1 MYSLDDTIVAISTPP
16 GEGGIGIVRLSGP
29 LAIDIATRHFY
40 PQRFRRQAPEPRRL
54 YYGRIINPHTRTQID
69 QVLLSTMPA
78 PHSYTRQDVAEVNA
92 HGGMLPLRE
101 ILRLYLQEGARLAE
115 PGEFT
120 LRAFLNGRI
129 DLAQAEAVLD
139 VIRAQTQA
147 SLHMAQQQLEGR
159 LSAEVRQLRR
169 ELLTVLAYF
178 HARVDF
184 PDDDVPE
191 RDVLPEL
198 NRAAAQLD
206 ALIHQANQGMIYRQ
220 GVRTAIVGR
229 PNVGKSSLL
238 NRLLGQERAI
248 VTPFPG
254 TTRDTVSETI
264 DLQGIP
270 LVLVD
275 TAGISASHDPIE
287 SLGIERSRVVIAQA
301 DLVLLLVDGSVPPA
315 SADQV
320 VADLVGSKQALLVL
334 NKSDLS
340 PAYNYISLLPAVP
353 HYSISALTGAGMDSL
368 QQGIVSLLLKHQI
381 TASNESIVGNPR
393 HQQALS
399 GAAEAVAAVC
409 RASQRGDYTDLLTI
423 DLSEAIR
430 LLGEITGEAASDD
443 LLATIF
449 GSFCIGK

>member
-1 MYSLDDTIVAISTPP
+1 MYSLDDTIVAISTPS
-16 GEGGIGIVRLSGP
+16 GQGGIGIVRLSGP
-29 LAIDIATRHFY
+29 QAIAIAIRHFT
-40 PQRFRRQAPEPRRL
+40 PQSRRGWAPEPRRL
-54 YYGRIINPHTRTQID
+54 YYGRIVKPGSRTTID
-69 QVLLSTMPA
+69 QVLLATMPA
-78 PHSYTRQDVAEVNA
+78 PHSYTRQDVAEINA

-101 ILRLYLQEGARLAE
+101 ILRLCLQQGARLAE

-147 SLHMAQQQLEGR
+147 SLHIAQQQLEGR

-169 ELLTVLAYF
+169 ELLHVLAYF
-178 HARVDF
+178 QARIDF
-184 PDDDVPE
+184 PEDDVPV

-198 NRAAAQLD
+198 NQAAAQLA
-206 ALIHQANQGMIYRQ
+206 ALLSQANQGLIYRQ
-220 GVRTAIVGR
+220 GVRAAIVGR

-248 VTPFPG
+248 VTPIPG
-254 TTRDTVSETI
+254 TTRDTLSETI

-287 SLGIERSRVVIAQA
+287 ALGIERSRAAITQA
-301 DLVLLLVDGSVPPA
+301 DLVLLLVDGSAPPTP
-315 SADQV
+315 ADEV
-320 VADLVGSKQALLVL
+320 VADLVGAKQALLVL
-334 NKSDLS
+334 NKSDLHPS
-340 PAYNYISLLPAVP
+340 YDYRALLPNSP
-353 HYSISALTGAGMDSL
+353 HYAISALNGAGMDDL
-368 QQGIVSLLLKHQI
+368 QQGVVELLLKHQI
-381 TASNESIVGNPR
+381 SPSSEPIVSNPR
-393 HQQALS
+393 HKQALM
-399 GAAEAVAAVC
+399 GAADSVDAVC
-409 RASQRGDYTDLLTI
+409 QAYQQGTYTDLLTI
-423 DLSEAIR
+423 DLAEAIR